1 MLQYRIQ
8 IIWYGTQERRA
19 KIQAASD
26 LNSTQRTPMAS
37 PWVWSVF
44 YCSSLHCSAVFCF
57 GSVFYCSALHYSSV
71 FWLLIC
77 SLLFIDALLCCILL
91 WISFLL
97 FIVTL
102 LCCILL
108 WICFVLFLVTLLIC
122 ILLWICFLL
131 FIVTLLFCI
140 LASVPY
146 CSSLTS
152 LYSVTWPGSSIEL
165 YLIVHCCFASLYSC
179 IILACR
185 SIIVVLL
192 HFSMMKNLNVTIF
205 LKLDKTNENHS

>member
-1 MLQYRIQ
+1 MWCKLGSISYMLHHYKTKMKYNVAIQ
-8 IIWYGTQERRA
+8 NTDNMIWNTREES
-19 KIQAASD
+19 KNTS
-26 LNSTQRTPMAS
+26 S
-37 PWVWSVF
+37 VWSQF
-44 YCSSLHCSAVFCF
+44 HSAHAH
-57 GSVFYCSALHYSSV
+57 GLPLS
-71 FWLLIC
+71 LIC
-77 SLLFIDALLCCILL
+77 ILLFIDVLLCCILLWICFLLFVVALLCCILL

-185 SIIVVLL
+185 S
-192 HFSMMKNLNVTIF
+192 M
-205 LKLDKTNENHS
+205 KLDKPNESYP

>member
-8 IIWYGTQERRA
+8 IIWYGRLQRRA

-44 YCSSLHCSAVFCF
+44 YCSSMHCSAVFYF
-57 GSVFYCSALHYSSV
+57 GSVFYCPSLHNSSV

-91 WISFLL
+91 WICFLL
-97 FIVTL
+97 LI
-102 LCCILL
+102 
-108 WICFVLFLVTLLIC
+108 VTLLIC
-122 ILLWICFLL
+122 ILLWICFVL

-185 SIIVVLL
+185 S
-192 HFSMMKNLNVTIF
+192 M
-205 LKLDKTNENHS
+205 KLDKPNESYP